1 VSAHRC
7 RNRRSA
13 GGRAPPRIQES
24 RVQRAPEPPEP
35 PHIPARLR
43 RIILFV
49 DDSVLLELWD
59 QTPALIF
66 VADDEMRYFAVNR
79 TAYETLGYSRDELL
93 ALHVTDVAVAPDAKP
108 LYNTMIA
115 VGGQLGFTEIATK
128 DGTRLGFHYQAA
140 TCTIGGATYYIAA
153 GFVDPAL
160 S

>member
-1 VSAHRC
+1 V
-7 RNRRSA
+7 
-13 GGRAPPRIQES
+13 
-24 RVQRAPEPPEP
+24 
-35 PHIPARLR
+35 
-43 RIILFV
+43 FV

-79 TAYETLGYSRDELL
+79 TACETLGYSRDELL
-93 ALHVTDVAVAPDAKP
+93 ALHVTDVAVAPDAQP

-140 TCTIGGATYYIAA
+140 TCTIGGATCYIAA